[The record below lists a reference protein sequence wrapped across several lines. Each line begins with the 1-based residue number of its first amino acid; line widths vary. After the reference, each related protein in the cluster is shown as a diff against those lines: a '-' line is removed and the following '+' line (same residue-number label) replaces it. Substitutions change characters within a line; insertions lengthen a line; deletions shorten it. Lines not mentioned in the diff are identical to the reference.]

1 MKRISWLVILTIAV
15 VAIAFAFALR
25 NDAIETSTTVNDA
38 APGGRAIGT
47 TTTAATPLSSTTTT
61 SVPPT
66 STIPASVS
74 ATLAPGASACDPYQS
89 TITRGAV
96 ASASLLETSG
106 IAASRLADGVIWA
119 HNDSGDQAVLYAIGP
134 NGEDLGSTSLGQ
146 GLAFDW
152 EDLAIGPGP
161 EPDRP
166 YIYVGDI
173 GDNFGI
179 RDGRITVYRVAEPDP
194 YSLQETVPIERVF
207 ELEAP
212 GGPHDFEALFLADG
226 SIFVVTKDAR
236 SARVFR
242 TVDLVAD
249 PSNHSLE
256 LVATLDLGAEVTGAD
271 VSWDGSTIAFR
282 GYETVWL
289 WHRDVGTSVAD
300 SLETLPCTAPSPI
313 EVQGEAVAFLAD
325 GALVTVSEGQNPD
338 IHLIPRVS

>member
-15 VAIAFAFALR
+15 VAIALAFALR
-25 NDAIETSTTVNDA
+25 NDAIDTSTTGDDA
-38 APGGRAIGT
+38 ARGRAIGT
-47 TTTAATPLSSTTTT
+47 TTTSATPLSSTTTT
-61 SVPPT
+61 SEPTT
-66 STIPASVS
+66 STIPASVP
-74 ATLAPGASACDPYQS
+74 ATLAPGALACDPYRS
-89 TITRGAV
+89 TITRGEV

-119 HNDSGDQAVLYAIGP
+119 HNDSGDEAVLYAIGP
-134 NGEDLGSTSLGQ
+134 NGEDLGSTSLGR

-179 RDGRITVYRVAEPDP
+179 RAGRITVYRVAEPDP
-194 YSLQETVPIERVF
+194 YSLTETVPIERVF

-212 GGPHDFEALFLADG
+212 GGPHDFEALFLADD
-226 SIFVVTKDAR
+226 SIYVVTKDRR

-242 TVDLVAD
+242 SADLLEHPD
-249 PSNHSLE
+249 DRSLE
-256 LVATLDLGAEVTGAD
+256 LVATLELGAEVTAAD

-289 WHRDVGTSVAD
+289 WHRGAGTSVAD

-313 EVQGEAVAFLAD
+313 EVQGEALAFLAD
-325 GALVTVSEGQNPD
+325 GALVTVSEGQNPE
-338 IHLIPRVS
+338 IHLIPRAS

>member
-1 MKRISWLVILTIAV
+1 MKRASWLVILTIGV
-15 VAIAFAFALR
+15 VAIGFAFALR
-25 NDAIETSTTVNDA
+25 NDATD
-38 APGGRAIGT
+38 T
-47 TTTAATPLSSTTTT
+47 TTTGDEIVQGGQAIDPTTAANTPSSTATTAET
-61 SVPPT
+61 PT
-66 STIPASVS
+66 STIQASTRP
-74 ATLAPGASACDPYQS
+74 TLAPGASACDPYQS
-89 TITRGAV
+89 TTTAGAV
-96 ASASLLETSG
+96 ASTSLLETSG

-146 GLAFDW
+146 GFAFDW

-166 YIYVGDI
+166 YLYVGDI

-194 YSLQETVPIERVF
+194 YSLGETIPIERVF

-212 GGPHDFEALFLADG
+212 GGPYDFEALFLADG
-226 SIFVVTKDAR
+226 SIHVVTKDAR

-242 TVDLVAD
+242 SVDLIAD
-249 PSNHSLE
+249 PSNQSLE
-256 LVATLDLGAEVTGAD
+256 LVATLDLGAEVTAAD

-313 EVQGEAVAFLAD
+313 EVQGEALAFLAD
-325 GALVTVSEGQNPD
+325 GTLITVSEGKNPE